1 MPEVMQRYK
10 QTQIA
15 ENPDLANTFYYRTRI
30 LKGYSYRYHFC
41 VNKQFVVDESKPVS
55 KARFGQQTNWVQFQ
69 NEEENDTGETSLI
82 KKPSYYKLDQTAEEL
97 KEQKM
102 VRIISGASENE
113 DIDQHLLH
121 FDNVQDEIV
130 AVQQLFREAQAM
142 GDENTVTM
150 VGFSLEQ
157 LRSDAQKIVE
167 AVRIQVVGR
176 LVRTKAI
183 KDLYYEV

>member
-1 MPEVMQRYK
+1 
-10 QTQIA
+10 
-15 ENPDLANTFYYRTRI
+15 
-30 LKGYSYRYHFC
+30 
-41 VNKQFVVDESKPVS
+41 
-55 KARFGQQTNWVQFQ
+55 
-69 NEEENDTGETSLI
+69 
-82 KKPSYYKLDQTAEEL
+82 
-97 KEQKM
+97 
-102 VRIISGASENE
+102 
-113 DIDQHLLH
+113 
-121 FDNVQDEIV
+121 
-130 AVQQLFREAQAM
+130 M